1 VKTFLVVIGVIV
13 VLVLLV
19 TNGLIGGALCVKGI
33 GCLHST
39 GSGAAVDNQTSVQVG
54 TRP

>member
-1 VKTFLVVIGVIV
+1 MKTFLIVIGVIV

-19 TNGLIGGALCVKGI
+19 TNGLVGGALCVKGI

-39 GSGAAVDNQTSVQVG
+39 GSGAAIDDQTTVQVG

>member
-1 VKTFLVVIGVIV
+1 MKTFLVVVGVIV

-19 TNGLIGGALCVKGI
+19 TNGIVGGAFCVRGI

-39 GSGAAVDNQTSVQVG
+39 GNGAAVDDQQTVQVG
-54 TRP
+54 TKP

>member
-1 VKTFLVVIGVIV
+1 VKTFLVVVGVIV

-19 TNGLIGGALCVKGI
+19 TNGIVGGALCVRGV

-39 GSGAAVDNQTSVQVG
+39 GTGATIDDAETVQVG

>member
-1 VKTFLVVIGVIV
+1 VVGVIV

-19 TNGLIGGALCVKGI
+19 TNGIVGGAFCVRGI

-39 GSGAAVDNQTSVQVG
+39 GNGAAVDNQQTVQVG
-54 TRP
+54 TTP